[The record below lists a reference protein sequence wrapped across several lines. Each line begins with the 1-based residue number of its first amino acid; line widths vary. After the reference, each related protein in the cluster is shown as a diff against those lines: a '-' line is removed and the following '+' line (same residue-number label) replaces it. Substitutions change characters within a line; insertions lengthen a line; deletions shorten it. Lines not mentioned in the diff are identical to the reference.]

1 MSLKNKIYVKP
12 EKSRLINLLDD
23 VKSGRI
29 RIPVFQRDFVWKKT
43 QRLELFDSLNNG
55 FPIGSLLFWK
65 PQELVFNFNNKI
77 GPFFIEYNSSNYSY
91 VLDGF
96 QRVSTL
102 LGALINPHTYESGVD
117 KNIISDYIIH
127 YDLKDEEFIQL
138 RGREE
143 IYQIPIYK
151 LIDTFEF
158 LSFSEKLRGIISN
171 IDESSLYINRAK
183 RLANQLLDYE
193 IPFVEIIGGEIE
205 DAVEIFHRVN
215 SKGSDISP
223 IWMLNALTYVED
235 EFRFHNEITELK
247 ERLERY
253 NFHELPSEII
263 LHCIETSTGKI
274 YFDVKLKSLAKD
286 KNFPELVKETFLNIE
301 KAVEFLYNKVYVFDS
316 KILPYNLQLIFITE
330 FFRLNKVPSEFQLRE
345 LENWFWTTSYA
356 NYFSIYSLS
365 KQRKAFQFFQEFSK
379 GKSDKSV
386 YNDDV
391 KQKFKTLDFPD
402 KINYGSVRSKCLGLF
417 LIRNY
422 CINEKNYNSD
432 ISIEFKYLIN
442 KGKKAEMSIP
452 IDKNNIES
460 NLIRKNDFSI
470 FLSNDTLFNINYDA
484 YFIDHKMIELYK
496 NNKIEE
502 LIKYRKNVIT
512 KSEFNFVESLGLEYF
527 ETDYSWDDYL
537 ELEDLNNNLYDFER
551 EIPLNSIKKNSKNL
565 IWDYKNKIVKYS
577 EDDEL
582 YFNLYN
588 SDDLIN
594 FLNDKAIQ
602 DVHGEMPLYIIKEN
616 DNGFDYEN
624 IIINFLKKNYLDELN
639 KINWKI

>member
-1 MSLKNKIYVKP
+1 MKNKIYVKP

-23 VKSGRI
+23 IKSGRI
-29 RIPVFQRDFVWKKT
+29 RIPVFQRDYVWKKT

-77 GPFFIEYNSSNYSY
+77 GPFFIEYNSTNYSY

-102 LGALINPHTYESGVD
+102 LGALINPFTYENGVD
-117 KNIISDYIIH
+117 KNIVSDYIIY
-127 YDLKDEEFIQL
+127 YDLKDEEFVQL
-138 RGREE
+138 RGKEE

-158 LSFSEKLRGIISN
+158 LSFSEKIREIISD
-171 IDESSLYINRAK
+171 IEESSLYINRAK

-247 ERLERY
+247 DRLEKY
-253 NFHELPSEII
+253 NFHELPSDII
-263 LHCIETSTGKI
+263 LHCIETSTGRI

-286 KNFPELVKETFLNIE
+286 KKFPQLVKETFQNIE
-301 KAVEFLYNKVYVFDS
+301 KAVEFLYKNTFVFDS

-330 FFRLNKVPSEFQLRE
+330 FFRLNKNPSQSQLRE

-365 KQRKAFQFFQEFSK
+365 KQRKAFQHFQEFSI
-379 GKSDKSV
+379 GKLNKSV

-391 KQKFKTLDFPD
+391 NQKFKTLNFPD
-402 KINYGSVRSKCLGLF
+402 KINYGSVRSKCLSLF
-417 LIRNY
+417 LVRNY
-422 CINEKNYNSD
+422 FLNENVNYSEIN
-432 ISIEFKYLIN
+432 IEFKYLIN
-442 KGKKAEMSIP
+442 KGKKAEMAIP
-452 IDKNNIES
+452 IDKNNFNF
-460 NLIRKNDFSI
+460 NLSKRNDLS
-470 FLSNDTLFNINYDA
+470 FLLEDNFLLDINHDA
-484 YFIDHKMIELYK
+484 YFIDNKMIELYK
-496 NNKIEE
+496 SNRIDE
-502 LIKYRKNVIT
+502 LIEYRKNVII
-512 KSEFNFVESLGLEYF
+512 KSEYYFVEKLGLEYF
-527 ETDYSWDDYL
+527 DSEYL
-537 ELEDLNNNLYDFER
+537 WFDFLEFENEGKFGYDFEVD
-551 EIPLNSIKKNSKNL
+551 IPLNSIKKNTKNL
-565 IWDYKNKIVKYS
+565 VWDYKNKIVRYS
-577 EDDEL
+577 EDDKLFDLFNINEL
-582 YFNLYN
+582 I
-588 SDDLIN
+588 D
-594 FLNDKAIQ
+594 FLNEKAIQ
-602 DVHGEMPLYIIKEN
+602 DVHGEMPLHIIKANE
-616 DNGFDYEN
+616 NGFDYEN
-624 IIINFLKKNYLDELN
+624 MIIDFLRDNYNEEIH